1 MVATSI
7 QLGLGRAWQFPLF
20 SWLFSFIFENFKI
33 TIYVPWNRF
42 CMIQWVRLW
51 STGLSTLKKEEKKAN
66 LWITFGSQEHNEVYC
81 STILQNLIL
90 LTKILNNNGTLRI
103 NIIVWGGYKNVNAV
117 MGKSRRRDTITDMI
131 LHLRQVFDTEKSIC
145 EMCSLY
151 NFAK

>member
-1 MVATSI
+1 MGVPPPPFRRI
-7 QLGLGRAWQFPLF
+7 GNFRFFPRLF
-20 SWLFSFIFENFKI
+20 SCFFWNFKMI
-33 TIYVPWNRF
+33 IYAPWNRF
-42 CMIQWVRLW
+42 CMIQRTRLR

-81 STILQNLIL
+81 STILLNLIL